1 MQRRAFLKLGLA
13 GAGAASVLGPGAIVR
28 AAAPVSIEPGSLEPR
43 RLVLHNLHTA
53 ETLDAV
59 YWDQGR
65 YVPDAVAAANKV
77 LRDYRNGAEHPIDVR
92 LFDLLHEV
100 HGKLGAT
107 QPFQVISGY
116 RSPQTNAMLHERSHQ
131 VASGSLHMQ
140 GMAIDVRLEGVAL
153 DHLHKAALS
162 EKAGGVGLYPTSDF
176 VHMDVGRV
184 RQWSGA

>member
-13 GAGAASVLGPGAIVR
+13 GAGAVSVLGPEALAR
-28 AAAPVSIEPGSLEPR
+28 AATPAANFEPR

-53 ETLDAV
+53 EKLDAV
-59 YWDQGR
+59 YWEDGR
-65 YVPDAVAAANKV
+65 YVPDAVAAANKL
-77 LRDYRNGAEHPIDVR
+77 LRDYRNGAEHPIDLR

-100 HGKLGAT
+100 RGKLDSS

-116 RSPQTNAMLHERSHQ
+116 RSPQTNAILHERSHQ

-140 GMAIDVRLEGVAL
+140 GMAMDVRVEGVAL
-153 DHLHKAALS
+153 DHLHRVALDQ
-162 EKAGGVGLYPTSDF
+162 KAGGVGLYPTSNF

-184 RQWSGA
+184 RQWSGS

>member
-13 GAGAASVLGPGAIVR
+13 GAGAVSVLGPAAIAR
-28 AAAPVSIEPGSLEPR
+28 ASAPASSLEPR

-53 ETLDAV
+53 EKLDAV
-59 YWDQGR
+59 YWEEGR
-65 YVPDAVAAANKV
+65 YVPDAVAAMDRV
-77 LRDYRNGAEHPIDVR
+77 LRDYRNGAEHPIDLR
-92 LFDLLHEV
+92 LFDLLHQV

-140 GMAIDVRLEGVAL
+140 GMAIDVRVEGVAL
-153 DHLHKAALS
+153 DHLHRAALD
-162 EKAGGVGLYPTSDF
+162 EQAGGVGFYPTSDF

>member
-13 GAGAASVLGPGAIVR
+13 GAGAVSVLGPEALAC
-28 AAAPVSIEPGSLEPR
+28 AATPAANSDPR

-53 ETLDAV
+53 EKLDAV
-59 YWDQGR
+59 YWENGR
-65 YVPDAVAAANKV
+65 YVPDAVAAADKL
-77 LRDYRNGAEHPIDVR
+77 LRDYRNGTEHPIDLR
-92 LFDLLHEV
+92 LFDLLHQV
-100 HGKLGAT
+100 HGKLGSD

-140 GMAIDVRLEGVAL
+140 GMAIDVRIEGVAL
-153 DHLHKAALS
+153 DHLHRAALD
-162 EKAGGVGLYPTSDF
+162 EKGGGVGFYPTSNF

-184 RQWSGA
+184 RQWSGS